1 MANIDAPF
9 GFVPVRMQGG
19 APFSGGQSEYT
30 ISSTYGT
37 NIFTGDLA
45 IQAAD
50 GDIEVSAATS
60 TNNIG
65 VFNGCFYTDS
75 NGKPQYARY
84 WPASTTSTDAV
95 AFIIDDP
102 NVIFEAQED
111 GSALALAD
119 RGTNTDLV
127 ATAGSTT
134 TGRSGHEI
142 DSDETGSAATAQ
154 FRVVAVSKDP
164 SNNTVASANCNW
176 YVKILEHL
184 NGPQSTAGI

>member
-75 NGKPQYARY
+75 NGKPQYAKY

-164 SNNTVASANCNW
+164 SNNSVGSANCNW

>member
-75 NGKPQYARY
+75 NGKPQYAKY

-184 NGPQSTAGI
+184 NGPQSTACI

>member
-37 NIFTGDLA
+37 NIFTCDLA

-75 NGKPQYARY
+75 NGKPQYAKY

>member
-30 ISSTYGT
+30 IASTYGT

-45 IQAAD
+45 IQVAA
-50 GDIEVSAATS
+50 GGVEVSAAAS
-60 TNNIG
+60 ENNIG
-65 VFNGCFYTDS
+65 IFNGCFYTDT
-75 NGKPQYARY
+75 NGKPQYAKY

-119 RGTNTDLV
+119 RGTNTELV

-154 FRVVAVSKDP
+154 FRVVQVSKDP

-184 NGPQSTAGI
+184 NGTQGTVGI

>member
-75 NGKPQYARY
+75 NGKPQYAKY

>member
-75 NGKPQYARY
+75 NGKPQYAKY

-142 DSDETGSAATAQ
+142 DSDERGSAATSQ

>member
-1 MANIDAPF
+1 MAKNDAPF

-60 TNNIG
+60 TNTIG

-75 NGKPQYARY
+75 NGKPQYAKY

-127 ATAGSTT
+127 ATAVSTSR
-134 TGRSGHEI
+134 GRSGHEI
-142 DSDETGSAATAQ
+142 DADETGSAATAQ

>member
-75 NGKPQYARY
+75 NGKPQYAKY

-134 TGRSGHEI
+134 TGRSGLEI

>member
-184 NGPQSTAGI
+184 NGPQSTVGI

>member
-30 ISSTYGT
+30 ISSSYGT

-75 NGKPQYARY
+75 NGKPQYAKY

>member
-19 APFSGGQSEYT
+19 APFTGGQSEY
-30 ISSTYGT
+30 IIADGYNT
-37 NIFTGDLA
+37 NIFSGDLSELHS
-45 IQAAD
+45 D
-50 GDIEVSAATS
+50 GTITVSAAAQ

-65 VFNGCFYTDS
+65 IFNGCFYTDS
-75 NGKPQYARY
+75 NGKPQYAKY
-84 WPASTTSTDAV
+84 WPASTSASDAV

-102 NVIFEAQED
+102 NVIFEGQED
-111 GSALALAD
+111 ASDLALAD
-119 RGTNTDLV
+119 IGTNTDLV

-134 TGRSGHEI
+134 TGRSGHEL

-154 FRVVAVSKDP
+154 FRIVGVSKDP
-164 SNNTVASANCNW
+164 SNNSVGSANCNW

>member
-19 APFSGGQSEYT
+19 APFSGGQSEYAIT
-30 ISSTYGT
+30 STYNT
-37 NIFTGDLA
+37 NMFTGDLVELHNDGT
-45 IQAAD
+45 ITIAAV
-50 GDIEVSAATS
+50 GAE
-60 TNNIG
+60 NLIG
-65 VFNGCFYTDS
+65 IFNGCFYTDS
-75 NGKPQYARY
+75 NGKPQYAKY

-102 NVIFEAQED
+102 NVIFETQED
-111 GSALALAD
+111 ASDLALAD
-119 RGTNTDLV
+119 RGGNTELV

-142 DSDETGSAATAQ
+142 DSADTGAGAAQ
-154 FRVVAVSKDP
+154 LRIVNVSTDP
-164 SNNTVASANCNW
+164 SNNSVGSANCNW

-184 NGPQSTAGI
+184 NGTQGTVGI

>member
-19 APFSGGQSEYT
+19 APFSGGQYEYT

-75 NGKPQYARY
+75 NGKPQYAKY

>member
-1 MANIDAPF
+1 MANVDAPF

-75 NGKPQYARY
+75 NGKPQYAKY

>member
-75 NGKPQYARY
+75 NGKPQYAKY

-176 YVKILEHL
+176 YVKIL
-184 NGPQSTAGI
+184 

>member
-37 NIFTGDLA
+37 NIFTGDIA

-75 NGKPQYARY
+75 NGKPQYAKY